1 MVDEAVAIA
10 EQTAREA
17 SSVAGATQQQ
27 AASLSEMSD
36 SATDLAHEADE
47 LKRLLDRFETDA
59 NAEGTPEVPAVG
71 DD

>member
-47 LKRLLDRFETDA
+47 
-59 NAEGTPEVPAVG
+59 
-71 DD
+71 